1 MRTRAGSGG
10 SQDPTPRITR
20 RGVMLLG
27 LQAGVVGALGW
38 RMRDLQIV
46 QNEHFALLAEENR
59 VNIRLMPPAR
69 GRILD
74 RAGRL
79 MAGNRQNYRISM
91 VREQAGDPAAV
102 LERLASI
109 VPLPPEVRERVLG
122 EMLNRSAFVPVV
134 VVEHLSWEDIVRVS
148 ANAPVLPGVLPEVG
162 LSRFYPDGPSTS
174 HVIGYVGPVS
184 ESDLARLEDPDPLL
198 QIPRFQIGK
207 TGIEA
212 RLEPDLRGHAGTQR
226 IEVSAA
232 GRVMRELG
240 RVEGTPG
247 KDLELTIDL
256 ALQEYAMRRMG
267 DQSAAAAVIDVT
279 NGDILAMASA
289 PGFDPNSFVFGIR
302 SAEWNA
308 LLNDDHRPL
317 NNKTITGTYPPGS
330 TFKMTMA
337 LAALEA
343 GLVSP
348 GDGVFCGGSTTL
360 GGRRFHCWK
369 RGGHGR
375 VDLRRSLS
383 QSCDCYYYEM
393 GRRVGPD
400 RISAMA
406 HKLGMGYAHDL
417 PIPAVSAGNMP
428 DAAWKKAK
436 RDESWTTGD
445 SFNYSIGQGFTL
457 ASPLQLAVM
466 TARIATGTAVK
477 PRLVRAIDGVPVP
490 VEPAEPLDISERS
503 LKLVRDGMYAVS
515 NEGTAYRSR
524 IADPAMTM
532 AGKTGTSQVRI
543 ITAAER
549 AAGVTSNEQLPWNR
563 RDHALFVYFAPYD
576 NPKYAVAQIVE
587 HGGGGSAV
595 AAPIA
600 RDILLYALCG
610 GLPPLEAYPAEQR
623 EAIEAQRAAMPQ
635 PAAEAPAGGATGTRD
650 RA

>member
-1 MRTRAGSGG
+1 MNGRGG
-10 SQDPTPRITR
+10 AHEPAPRITR
-20 RGVMLLG
+20 RGMMLLT

-59 VNIRLMPPAR
+59 VNIRLIPPAR
-69 GRILD
+69 GLILD

-91 VREQAGDPAAV
+91 VREQARDPEAV
-102 LERLASI
+102 LARLATI
-109 VPLPPEVRERVLG
+109 IALPPEVQERVLK
-122 EMLNRSAFVPVV
+122 EMAGRPAFVPVAV
-134 VVEHLSWEDIVRVS
+134 AEHLSWEDVVRVS
-148 ANAPVLPGVLPEVG
+148 ANAPVLPGVVPEVG

-174 HVIGYVGPVS
+174 HVVGYVGPVS
-184 ESDLARLEDPDPLL
+184 ESDLAKLEDPDPLL

-212 RLEPDLRGHAGTQR
+212 KLEADLRGEAGNQR

-256 ALQEYAMRRMG
+256 ELQNYAMRRMAG
-267 DQSAAAAVIDVT
+267 ESAAAAVMDVT
-279 NGDILAMASA
+279 NGDILALASA
-289 PGFDPNSFVFGIR
+289 PGFDANSFVFGIR
-302 SAEWNA
+302 TGEWNA
-308 LLNDDHRPL
+308 LLNDDHHPL

-330 TFKMTMA
+330 TFKICMA

-343 GLVSP
+343 GVVSP
-348 GDGVFCGGSTTL
+348 GDGVFCGGSTAL
-360 GGRRFHCWK
+360 GNRRFHCWK

-393 GRRVGPD
+393 GRRLGPD

-406 HKLGMGYAHDL
+406 HVLGLGYAHEL
-417 PIPAVSAGNMP
+417 PIPAVATGNMP
-428 DAAWKKAK
+428 DAAWKKEK
-436 RDESWTTGD
+436 RKEPWTTGD
-445 SFNYSIGQGFTL
+445 SFNYGIGQGFTL

-466 TARIATGTAVK
+466 TARVASGRAIK
-477 PRLVRAIDGVPVP
+477 PRLVRRIDGVEVP
-490 VEPAEPLDISERS
+490 VEPAEPLPVSERS
-503 LKLVRDGMYAVS
+503 LKAVRDGMYAVS
-515 NEGTAYRSR
+515 QGGTAARSR
-524 IADPAMTM
+524 IVDPAMTM

-549 AAGVTSNEQLPWNR
+549 AAGVTANEQLPWNR
-563 RDHALFVYFAPYD
+563 RDHALFVCYAPYD

-600 RDILLYALCG
+600 RDILLFALCG
-610 GLPPLEAYPAEQR
+610 GLPPLEAYPPEQR
-623 EAIEAQRAAMPQ
+623 KAIEEQRAAMGL
-635 PAAEAPAGGATGTRD
+635 AGTAPAGSD